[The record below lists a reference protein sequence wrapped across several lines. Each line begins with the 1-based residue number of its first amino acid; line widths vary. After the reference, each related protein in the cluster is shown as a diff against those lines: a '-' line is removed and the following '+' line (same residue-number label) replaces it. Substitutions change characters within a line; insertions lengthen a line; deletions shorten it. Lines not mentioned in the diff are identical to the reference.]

1 MIHPF
6 SEIDKTQAWFKK
18 LHDSLEAKL
27 AKLREKNDADRGPVD
42 TAHLRGQIAVLREL
56 LNDMSD
62 KPTPQAPARRNP
74 YQ

>member
-1 MIHPF
+1 MIHEF
-6 SEIDKTQAWFKK
+6 TEIDRSQAWCKK
-18 LHDSLEAKL
+18 LQTSLEDKL
-27 AKLREKNDADRGPVD
+27 AKLREKNDTDRGPVD

-62 KPTPQAPARRNP
+62 KPIPQPAPRRNP